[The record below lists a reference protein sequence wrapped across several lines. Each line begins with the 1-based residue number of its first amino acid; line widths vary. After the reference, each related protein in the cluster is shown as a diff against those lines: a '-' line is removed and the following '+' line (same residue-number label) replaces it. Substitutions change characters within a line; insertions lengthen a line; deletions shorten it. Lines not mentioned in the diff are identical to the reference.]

1 MSDASERYRR
11 LSSAFTAKI
20 EAVPPNMWAA
30 QTPCTDWSVRDL
42 VRHVVEMNG
51 VHSRRIGRPPPTG
64 PGVDDDPSG
73 AFSSVRDHVQAD
85 LDDPAQAEVEFDGP
99 LGWCTYAYAIDR
111 FICFELAIH
120 GWDLARAT
128 GQDERIEPS
137 EVARLWE
144 AVELAGEKN
153 LRYGDAFRGTVTPAD
168 GADEQAR
175 LLAYLGRRV

>member
-11 LSSAFTAKI
+11 LSSAFAAKI
-20 EAVPPNMWAA
+20 EAVPSTMWEAP
-30 QTPCTDWSVRDL
+30 TPCTDWTVRDL

-51 VHSRRIGRPPPTG
+51 VHSRRIGHPPPAG
-64 PGVDDDPSG
+64 PSVDEDPLG
-73 AFSSVRDHVQAD
+73 AFTSVRDHVQAD
-85 LDDPAQAEVEFDGP
+85 LDDPVRAEAEFDGP
-99 LGWCTYAYAIDR
+99 LGWCTFAYAIDR
-111 FICFELAIH
+111 FICFELAVH

-128 GQDERIEPS
+128 GQDERIEPA

-153 LRYGDAFRGTVTPAD
+153 LRHGDAFRTVDAPE